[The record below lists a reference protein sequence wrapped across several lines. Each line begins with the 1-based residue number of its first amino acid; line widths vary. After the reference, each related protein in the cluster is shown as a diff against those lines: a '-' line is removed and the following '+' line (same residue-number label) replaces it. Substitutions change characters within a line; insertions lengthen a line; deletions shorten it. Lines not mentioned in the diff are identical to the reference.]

1 MSQTETPV
9 CTVCGID
16 EENENEDFT
25 REYIL
30 TSIAVLLFGI
40 ALFLDLLLAEHL
52 SAKIIFVAVTGIAGR
67 EIIPRGIRGAARI
80 HLDIN
85 FLMTFAAISAIII
98 DAAAE
103 GALVMLL
110 FSIAELLESRANHR
124 VKTEIASLAALQPHN
139 VTLVKNG
146 LEYPVA
152 VESVQVDE
160 IIVIR
165 PGERIG
171 LDGEIVDGTTHID
184 EATITG
190 ESVPVSK
197 GTGDHVFAGTI
208 NQAGYIRVRVT
219 KRASD
224 TVLSKIIELVEQAQ
238 KNKSRTESMVSRFS
252 HRYTPIVV
260 AASLLLALFS
270 FIAGATPQQA
280 LYRGLT
286 LLVTSCPCAFAI
298 AIPVSMVSAITGFA
312 KNGILVKGSR
322 HIETLS
328 KVTTVAFDKTGTL
341 TEGRLQVQNVCLH
354 SEFDGDEIL
363 RVAASLEQRS
373 EHPIAMAILAE
384 AQVRGLE
391 LSDVD
396 EFRVMPGMGVAGN
409 ISGTTHRAGN
419 LKLLSTEKVRVA
431 IKEGHHCGNGSLVY
445 VFRGD
450 RHLGTISLGDTTRRD
465 SAATIKRLKDMGLRS
480 IMVTGDN
487 QQTAEE
493 VASQLGI
500 DEVRANLMP
509 ADKVRI
515 VEELSKSGTVMM
527 LGDGIN
533 DAPALARADVSVAM
547 GAASSDAA
555 IEAADVALMKD
566 DISRVPQ
573 LVKKARRTMR
583 IIRTNVAFSLGAKGI
598 VAILAVLGLAPLWL
612 AIAAGDMG
620 VTFIVVANALRLAG
634 RD

>member
-9 CTVCGID
+9 CTACGID
-16 EENENEDFT
+16 EPDEDEDFT
-25 REYIL
+25 REYML
-30 TSIAVLLFGI
+30 TSIALLLYGV
-40 ALFLDLLLAEHL
+40 ALILDLLIKEHFLARVL
-52 SAKIIFVAVTGIAGR
+52 FIIVTGIAGR
-67 EIIPRGIRGAARI
+67 EIIPRGLKGAARI

-146 LEYPVA
+146 REYPVE
-152 VESVQVDE
+152 VESVQINE
-160 IIVIR
+160 IIAIR

-171 LDGEIVDGTTHID
+171 LDGEIVEGTTHID

-190 ESVPVSK
+190 EAVPVSK
-197 GTGDHVFAGTI
+197 GVGDQVFAGTI

-219 KRASD
+219 KSASD

-238 KNKSRTESMVSRFS
+238 KNKSRTETMISRFS
-252 HRYTPIVV
+252 HKYTPIVV
-260 AASLLLALFS
+260 TASLLLALFS
-270 FIAGATPQQA
+270 FLAGATAQQA
-280 LYRGLT
+280 IYRGLT

-341 TEGRLQVQNVCLH
+341 TEGRLQVQSICLH
-354 SEFDGDEIL
+354 SEFDDNEIL

-373 EHPIAMAILAE
+373 EHPIAVAILTE
-384 AQVRGLE
+384 AQARGIE
-391 LSDVD
+391 LANVED
-396 EFRVMPGMGVAGN
+396 FRVMPGMGVAGS

-419 LKLLSTEKVRVA
+419 LKLLLTEKVHIK

-445 VFRGD
+445 VFRGND
-450 RHLGTISLGDTTRRD
+450 HLGTISLGDTTRSD
-465 SAATIKRLKDMGLRS
+465 SASTIKRLKDMGLKS

-500 DEVRANLMP
+500 DDVRASLMP

-515 VEELSKSGTVMM
+515 VEELSKSETVMM

-573 LVKKARRTMR
+573 LITKARRTMR
-583 IIRTNVAFSLGAKGI
+583 IIRINVAFSLGAKGI
-598 VAILAVLGLAPLWL
+598 VAILAVLGLVPLWF

-620 VTFIVVANALRLAG
+620 VTFIVVANALQLAG